1 MKISILMPVKNA
13 ESFLTECLDSIIS
26 QSYENWELIAV
37 DDGSSDDSLQILK
50 NYEQSDQRITAY
62 RNDGVGIIDAL
73 RLAYNYSQGGMITR
87 MDADDIMTSD
97 KLEVLHKN
105 RTYMAQDTWP

>member
-1 MKISILMPVKNA
+1 MPVKNA
-13 ESFLTECLDSIIS
+13 APFLTECLDSIIS
-26 QSYENWELIAV
+26 QSYENWELLAV

-50 NYEQSDQRITAY
+50 NYEQFDQRITAY

-87 MDADDIMTSD
+87 MDADDIMTLS
-97 KLEVLHKN
+97 LIHISEPT
-105 RTYMAQDTWP
+105 RPY